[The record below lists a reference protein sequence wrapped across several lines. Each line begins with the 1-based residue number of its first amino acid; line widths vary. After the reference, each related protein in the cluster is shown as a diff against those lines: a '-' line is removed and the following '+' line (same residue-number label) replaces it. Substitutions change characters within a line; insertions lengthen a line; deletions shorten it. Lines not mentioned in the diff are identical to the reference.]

1 MKYEEHAKIFSETE
15 QLPENLKR
23 IKVKKKNPVQLEPE
37 NKQNFKRLCISIAPT
52 YNKIIVTKTLKEEA
66 GFNGKSLIKLVEQPI
81 IIDII
86 I

>member
-1 MKYEEHAKIFSETE
+1 MTSMQKFSETE

-23 IKVKKKNPVQLEPE
+23 IKVKKNPVQLEPE
-37 NKQNFKRLCISIAPT
+37 NKQNFKRLYISIAPT
-52 YNKIIVTKTLKEEA
+52 YIKIIVTKILMEEA

>member
-23 IKVKKKNPVQLEPE
+23 IKVKKNPVQLEPE

-52 YNKIIVTKTLKEEA
+52 YNKIIVTKTLMEEA
-66 GFNGKSLIKLVEQPI
+66 SFNGKSLIKLVEQPI